1 MADEA
6 ADDREAV
13 LLDVALNSMSDVP
26 YPVAAAR
33 HFNAAMQAF
42 LGNVQQTLGFQ
53 VDLAARIG
61 AGIIAIEAID
71 LAAGIDRNDVAGADL
86 LLTAGDAVNDR
97 VVHADARRGREA
109 IQVQE
114 VRSCTVAHDKV
125 VDDFV
130 DLCRGNTRLDRLA
143 ASLEC
148 SRADRTGFPHFLKFS
163 SILDLDHGF

>member
-1 MADEA
+1 MDIRDAIKA
-6 ADDREAV
+6 
-13 LLDVALNSMSDVP
+13 N
-26 YPVAAAR
+26 
-33 HFNAAMQAF
+33 N
-42 LGNVQQTLGFQ
+42 T
-53 VDLAARIG
+53 
-61 AGIIAIEAID
+61 AIEAID
-71 LAAGIDRNDVAGADL
+71 LAAGIDRNDVAGANL
-86 LLTAGDAVNDR
+86 LLTAGDAVNDS

-143 ASLEC
+143 AGLEC

-163 SILDLDHGF
+163 SILDLDLGF

>member
-1 MADEA
+1 
-6 ADDREAV
+6 
-13 LLDVALNSMSDVP
+13 
-26 YPVAAAR
+26 
-33 HFNAAMQAF
+33 MQAF
-42 LGNVQQTLGFQ
+42 LGNVQQALGFQ
-53 VDLAARIG
+53 VDLTARIG

-130 DLCRGNTRLDRLA
+130 DLCRGNTREVYKRQIGWIFLA
-143 ASLEC
+143 ITQILLSIKRGGVWAGGSHC
-148 SRADRTGFPHFLKFS
+148 AGWGSR
-163 SILDLDHGF
+163 HGS